1 MLKEKLIDRQS
12 KYRAEL
18 SMQKEELLL
27 ELSMLKVEWSS
38 WLS

>member
-1 MLKEKLIDRQS
+1 MLKEKLIDSQS